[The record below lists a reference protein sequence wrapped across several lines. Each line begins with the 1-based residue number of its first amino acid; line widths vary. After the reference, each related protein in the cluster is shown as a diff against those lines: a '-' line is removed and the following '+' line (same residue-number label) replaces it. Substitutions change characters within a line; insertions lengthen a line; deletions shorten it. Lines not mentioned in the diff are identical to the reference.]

1 MSWFQPAPEDA
12 GLLRRSHLA
21 AVQDPALVDK
31 ALRRKLITPIHRGIY
46 KEGSPPDCWDRA
58 WAACATVGGCRAVA
72 SHRTAARVHGL
83 EVPTGGA
90 DEVTISRAERRPH
103 RSELRF
109 HTTVLV
115 PEDVA
120 DIGGLTLTTVARTLV
135 DLCRC
140 EEQFRAVWAV
150 ERALALEM
158 VRAEELATA
167 LARCRGVPGVAR
179 ARERIAAA
187 RPLSGSPLETA
198 GRLALIDDGLAEP
211 EVQLPITR
219 ADGREAFVDLAY
231 REQRV
236 GLEFD
241 GRSEHGMETAVFED
255 RDRQNQIVLRG
266 LTIIRF
272 SWFDVF
278 RRRRAYLRTV
288 RGAIGEVAS

>member
-1 MSWFQPAPEDA
+1 MSWFQPAPDDA
-12 GLLRRSHLA
+12 GLLRRSYLVT
-21 AVQDPALVDK
+21 VQDPVLVDK

-46 KEGSPPDCWDRA
+46 KDGGAPDSWDRA

-83 EVPTGGA
+83 EVPAGGA
-90 DEVTISRAERRPH
+90 DEVTIPRAERRPH

-109 HTTVLV
+109 HTTTLV
-115 PEDVA
+115 PEDIV
-120 DIGGLTLTTVARTLV
+120 DISGLELTTVARTLV

-150 ERALALEM
+150 ERALALQL
-158 VRAEELATA
+158 VSAEELDAA
-167 LARCRGVPGVAR
+167 LRRCRGVPGIAR
-179 ARERIAAA
+179 ARHRIAVA

-198 GRLALIDDGLAEP
+198 GRLALVDDGLAEP

-231 REQRV
+231 REKRV

-255 RDRQNQIVLRG
+255 RDRQNQIVLRD

-278 RRRRAYLRTV
+278 SRGRAYVRTV
-288 RGAIGEVAS
+288 RAAIGEVSP